1 MTLLVD
7 TSVWS
12 LAFRRDSPPD
22 DPEVVQL
29 ATALAGTEDVVTT
42 GIIQLKLLQGFIPA
56 RVQQTLEER
65 FAAMTLVEPRR
76 EDYVAAA
83 RLGRRCREAGVQL
96 GTVDSLIA
104 QVAIA
109 HDLTLLTADRD
120 FKHAAKYIPLKL
132 WVPRAEA

>member
-12 LAFRRDSPPD
+12 SACRRDSPPEI
-22 DPEVVQL
+22 PEVGKLV
-29 ATALAGTEDVVTT
+29 TSLAGAEDVVTT
-42 GIIQLKLLQGFIPA
+42 GIVMLELLRGFVPKQ
-56 RVQQTLEER
+56 VEQNLEER

-83 RLGRRCREAGVQL
+83 RLGRTCREAGVQL

-104 QVAIA
+104 QLAIA
-109 HDLTLLTADRD
+109 NDLTLLTTDRD
-120 FKHAAKYIPLKL
+120 CIDAARH
-132 WVPRAEA
+132 VPVKVWTSPSGK